1 MSIVQECVHLSLSCR
16 LKQELVLI
24 AIDRLR
30 VEINFYLSFQVENQI
45 SSYSPDGYMVV
56 FAVDEEESLEQAE
69 RILCYLRGASIM
81 QQNAV
86 ILVANKTDL
95 VRSRVVSSNSK
106 CLRIDLLLER
116 AKQKF
121 INNFLFEL
129 LS

>member
-1 MSIVQECVHLSLSCR
+1 M
-16 LKQELVLI
+16 I

-106 CLRIDLLLER
+106 CLKIDLLLER
-116 AKQKF
+116 AKQ
-121 INNFLFEL
+121 
-129 LS
+129 SS